1 MHSISLNCYV
11 RALFD
16 KAFFLITLNYMLWIS
31 FFLQITNLEDNK
43 SLYSSAKY
51 NTTIEAHEFSYYV
64 MNYFGTYCNSLLIQ
78 ELAQRLFTDV
88 KRHSKNN
95 ENSKCRI

>member
-1 MHSISLNCYV
+1 
-11 RALFD
+11 
-16 KAFFLITLNYMLWIS
+16 MLWVS

-78 ELAQRLFTDV
+78 ELAQRLFTNV

-95 ENSKCRI
+95 ENINAEFNMHGLHRTQWVDYTHSSFPQSP